1 MKSDDIQSPN
11 DKVIKSLGKWGS
23 YKYLGVVEADKVM
36 VNLMKN
42 KVKKEYYKRVRKVL
56 ETKFSS
62 GNVFEA
68 INTWAV

>member
-11 DKVIKSLGKWGS
+11 DKVIKSLEKWEIC
-23 YKYLGVVEADKVM
+23 KYLGVVEADKVM

-62 GNVFEA
+62 RNVFEA